1 MVEGSQVDWAC
12 HANDPAHLLSD
23 LLAFDDAVGAAL
35 DFAREDKSTMVL
47 AFSDHN
53 TGGFSIGNYASDGIY
68 SQMQVEPFLDPF
80 RKMKASAATLW
91 SRIGDEKTSAKVKET
106 VSREWGMDITE
117 EDAQRIMSLASKYEG
132 NGDYALGEIL
142 SAKYTSVGWTTHG
155 HCGGDVPLFAYG
167 PGKPQGLLDGPD
179 IATVCARALGLNLA
193 RLNDRLFVDPEK
205 AIPGA
210 IVTVNKVDPNNPVV
224 KIEYRGKWAE
234 LPVNKNILRM
244 DSREIPLE
252 GIVVYAPKTGMVYL
266 PMQAV
271 RLITGT
277 SKPLPSVLR

>member
-1 MVEGSQVDWAC
+1 MRKKFFHYC
-12 HANDPAHLLSD
+12 LLNTMAILFL
-23 LLAFDDAVGAAL
+23 LLAGPEALAAGKAKSVIVLIVGGCSSEQYTFARWFKGSPLALDAIQVGAVKTYSV
-35 DFAREDKSTMVL
+35 DSVL
-47 AFSDHN
+47 CDS
-53 TGGFSIGNYASDGIY
+53 
-68 SQMQVEPFLDPF
+68 
-80 RKMKASAATLW
+80 ASAA
-91 SRIGDEKTSAKVKET
+91 
-106 VSREWGMDITE
+106 
-117 EDAQRIMSLASKYEG
+117 
-132 NGDYALGEIL
+132 
-142 SAKYTSVGWTTHG
+142 
-155 HCGGDVPLFAYG
+155 CAYG
-167 PGKPQGLLDGPD
+167 PDKPQGLLDAPD

-210 IVTVNKVDPNNPVV
+210 IVTVKKVDPNNPVV